1 MARCGTGRFRR
12 AQDRIHGKSM
22 KWIYLVVKEANMNP
36 LNSKSD
42 FDAALK
48 EPSLMV
54 LDCFA
59 TWCGPCKVIAP
70 QVVKY
75 VSHFLFHTHY
85 THASPE
91 RTLSTPSPPPTATA
105 SNCAHLER

>member
-75 VSHFLFHTHY
+75 VSHFLSLSHTHTY
-85 THASPE
+85 SIRATTRLP
-91 RTLSTPSPPPTATA
+91 LPP
-105 SNCAHLER
+105 H